1 MVGGPI
7 LRLMSDRAQTETRAG
22 VRLAEL
28 LAALSLATDLS
39 HNLPLESALRNALLA
54 VGLARAAGVEGDELS
69 DVYYLALLHHL
80 GCTGSA
86 HEEASIM
93 AGDDNALRQAFTA
106 ANHGDIPAMAVKAL
120 TALPT
125 ERGLAARAQVAFRFA
140 TAGRSF
146 MRSVHASTC
155 EAAGRLAERLGA
167 SPGVVSALEQV
178 FGRWDG
184 KIFPPPAGAE
194 ISRPARIVHIAHV
207 AVVYHQLGGRKAA
220 LDVVRQ
226 RAGTEFDP
234 DLAAALLAGADEL
247 LAGFD
252 EPSVW
257 DLALESEPAPQ
268 RQVPASNLNG
278 VAQAFADFADLKSP
292 RTLGHSTE
300 VAALAAGAC
309 KGLGLDAAATETVR
323 IAGLVHDLGRVSLP
337 NGIWEKAGRWNASEW
352 ERVRLHPY
360 YTERILAH
368 APRLRPYGQLAGLHH
383 ERLDGSGYHRG
394 LSAPSIPL
402 GARVLATADTY
413 RELVAG
419 GLDEPLKPAE
429 AARRLQSEVEGGRLD
444 AEVVGAVLEA
454 AGQERPHGRTSRPA
468 GLTDREVGVLRLV
481 ALGHSNKEVAAQLF
495 ISQPT
500 VHTHVLNIY
509 GKIGVRSRAGASL
522 FAMENDLLHRAL

>member
-1 MVGGPI
+1 
-7 LRLMSDRAQTETRAG
+7 LD
-22 VRLAEL
+22 
-28 LAALSLATDLS
+28 
-39 HNLPLESALRNALLA
+39 
-54 VGLARAAGVEGDELS
+54 
-69 DVYYLALLHHL
+69 
-80 GCTGSA
+80 
-86 HEEASIM
+86 
-93 AGDDNALRQAFTA
+93 
-106 ANHGDIPAMAVKAL
+106 
-120 TALPT
+120 
-125 ERGLAARAQVAFRFA
+125 
-140 TAGRSF
+140 
-146 MRSVHASTC
+146 
-155 EAAGRLAERLGA
+155 
-167 SPGVVSALEQV
+167 QV

-268 RQVPASNLNG
+268 RQVPASKLNG

-309 KGLGLDAAATETVR
+309 KALGLDAAATETVR

-413 RELVAG
+413 QELVAG

-429 AARRLQSEVEGGRLD
+429 AARRLHSEAKAGRLD
-444 AEVVGAVLEA
+444 ADVVGAVLEA
-454 AGQERPHGRTSRPA
+454 AGQERPHGRTARPA

-509 GKIGVRSRAGASL
+509 SKIGVRSRAGASL